1 MADDKATTVVGAPAT
16 LALPSTEVAKTY
28 PVDFDLASLAAF
40 DLAPFDSHARDG
52 QELDDRLKT
61 LARDNAQLL
70 FNKIFSLPVT
80 VTDDGVLAQL
90 PPQTTLIP
98 RAKPIPTGK
107 PMTRWETFA
116 KAKGIKKVKR
126 SHKVYDETSGDYKPR
141 YGFKAGA
148 SKDVPEDWIVEVP
161 KSADPNEDVRAKAK
175 EAKTE
180 RIEKN
185 KRQQLR
191 NQTESRK
198 TLLAPSLSTASGS
211 DVSRSQRKERLKTAF
226 ATSRVSTASMGKF
239 DRTVEGE
246 ESVKIPRAKRK
257 FESVAGDIEAEKG
270 VAMKLAKFVEKKTA
284 KDVINTSKATVKELI
299 ENCLDANATSI
310 NLLVRD
316 AGLKLLQVQDNG
328 SGIARDDLPRVCERF
343 ATSKLTAFEELE
355 EGKVNTYGFRGEAL
369 ASISHVAHVTITTRV
384 REDESGCAWR
394 ACYSDGVLVPGRGS
408 SSSDPKPV
416 AGNPGTQITIE
427 DLFFNVPT
435 RRKALKSV
443 SEEYAKIIDVV
454 HRYAIHNSKV
464 SFTCKKYATNSA
476 DVATPQDA
484 TAIDNIRIIFG
495 ASVAKELLPLSMKDE
510 KLEFELE
517 GLVSNANY
525 NMKKFNLLLF
535 INIYIAE
542 VTTASDEATNS
553 QQGPAEG
560 NEEAVLGDEPTATQ
574 TEREMI
580 DVQLTSILDLRK
592 EFRDA
597 SHLGMTELLRGHS
610 FVGLV
615 DHRLALIQFHT
626 KLFIVNYEE
635 LSAELFYQLS
645 LRGFANFGTL
655 RLTPPLSI
663 YDLVMIGLEEESLEG
678 DGAKAVDSP
687 DPTTAQKI
695 QELLV
700 SRGPMLLEYFAMKID
715 QDGNL
720 HSLPVI
726 LRGYQPNLAKLPL
739 FLLRLGSEVDWSE
752 EKACFEGLSREL
764 GYFYSCDMLPPIMN
778 GESTGVTDAEY
789 TDYCMSVEH
798 VVFKALRHWYNPS
811 EEVARQN
818 VVIQVADLPELY
830 KVFERC

>member
-1 MADDKATTVVGAPAT
+1 MAEDDKATTVAVVGAPAK

-284 KDVINTSKATVKELI
+284 KDVINTSKASLSVRLEDFNNDLKLYNDYLEEVEDIMFNLINDVDVQATNEKIERFRQENKELI
-299 ENCLDANATSI
+299 AANMSKQINEDKMITHRLKREREEKIKRKEAYIAQAMDEARAKEMEKESVINELVNSDMSAQDIIENFRKKQASA
-310 NLLVRD
+310 
-316 AGLKLLQVQDNG
+316 AE
-328 SGIARDDLPRVCERF
+328 ALPRVEVPSLSF
-343 ATSKLTAFEELE
+343 DDEETSAPIVLDDQADFDAMDNLYKE
-355 EGKVNTYGFRGEAL
+355 
-369 ASISHVAHVTITTRV
+369 SILLSIAPSYNDPWTHGLNSNPQA
-384 REDESGCAWR
+384 
-394 ACYSDGVLVPGRGS
+394 RGS
-408 SSSDPKPV
+408 GFLAHWTYSRAIFSAF
-416 AGNPGTQITIE
+416 AGAM
-427 DLFFNVPT
+427 D
-435 RRKALKSV
+435 
-443 SEEYAKIIDVV
+443 DV
-454 HRYAIHNSKV
+454 
-464 SFTCKKYATNSA
+464 
-476 DVATPQDA
+476 
-484 TAIDNIRIIFG
+484 
-495 ASVAKELLPLSMKDE
+495 
-510 KLEFELE
+510 
-517 GLVSNANY
+517 
-525 NMKKFNLLLF
+525 
-535 INIYIAE
+535 
-542 VTTASDEATNS
+542 
-553 QQGPAEG
+553 
-560 NEEAVLGDEPTATQ
+560 
-574 TEREMI
+574 
-580 DVQLTSILDLRK
+580 
-592 EFRDA
+592 
-597 SHLGMTELLRGHS
+597 
-610 FVGLV
+610 
-615 DHRLALIQFHT
+615 
-626 KLFIVNYEE
+626 
-635 LSAELFYQLS
+635 
-645 LRGFANFGTL
+645 
-655 RLTPPLSI
+655 
-663 YDLVMIGLEEESLEG
+663 
-678 DGAKAVDSP
+678 
-687 DPTTAQKI
+687 
-695 QELLV
+695 
-700 SRGPMLLEYFAMKID
+700 
-715 QDGNL
+715 
-720 HSLPVI
+720 
-726 LRGYQPNLAKLPL
+726 
-739 FLLRLGSEVDWSE
+739 
-752 EKACFEGLSREL
+752 
-764 GYFYSCDMLPPIMN
+764 
-778 GESTGVTDAEY
+778 
-789 TDYCMSVEH
+789 
-798 VVFKALRHWYNPS
+798 
-811 EEVARQN
+811 
-818 VVIQVADLPELY
+818 
-830 KVFERC
+830 